1 MRPSRFAFSHL
12 EMFAVLVALME
23 PYNRIQLSG
32 LPYFLEAIGRLG
44 SEFGATVRLE
54 CKDPAE

>member
-1 MRPSRFAFSHL
+1 
-12 EMFAVLVALME
+12 MFAVLVALME